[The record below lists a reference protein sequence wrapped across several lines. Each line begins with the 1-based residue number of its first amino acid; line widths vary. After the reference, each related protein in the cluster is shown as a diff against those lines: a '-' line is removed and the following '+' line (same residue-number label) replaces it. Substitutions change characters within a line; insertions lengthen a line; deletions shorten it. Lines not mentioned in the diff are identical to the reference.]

1 MREGEQNTV
10 AFDRPVGDKLQL
22 SDFYQ
27 LNGRSG
33 RTRAPAGH
41 LARLLTADSSPPT
54 PTSSLPRS
62 SVVRG
67 ATRAPFNASYLP
79 VMSRRLR
86 RFTFRFFTFCTVL
99 SPLTPTLPA
108 HPYFHYSLCRS
119 PTPPPPPPL
128 QAHGNVLRN
137 YSEVN
142 RAGCRNE
149 ITAAGLSARARE
161 AIRQQ
166 EMARRL
172 NQPPTPHP
180 PHRRLP
186 HATIATADL
195 HPHAVP
201 PCGKVMQL
209 RS

>member
-86 RFTFRFFTFCTVL
+86 HFTFRSFTFCTV
-99 SPLTPTLPA
+99 PPAPPTRTSIIPSA
-108 HPYFHYSLCRS
+108 N
-119 PTPPPPPPL
+119 PPL
-128 QAHGNVLRN
+128 QRHLHPSKPHGNVLRN

-166 EMARRL
+166 EMTRWL
-172 NQPPTPHP
+172 NQPPTPTTFTAASHTP
-180 PHRRLP
+180 PLP
-186 HATIATADL
+186 
-195 HPHAVP
+195 P
-201 PCGKVMQL
+201 PTCTHTQSLLVA
-209 RS
+209 R